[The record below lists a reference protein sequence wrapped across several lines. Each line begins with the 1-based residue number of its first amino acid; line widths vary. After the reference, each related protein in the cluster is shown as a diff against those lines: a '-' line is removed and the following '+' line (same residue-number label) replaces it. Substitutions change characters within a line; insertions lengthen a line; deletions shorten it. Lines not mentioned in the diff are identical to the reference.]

1 VQERIILTSQYY
13 FPYVKKRLRVIR
25 RETHD
30 LSPIEV
36 ALDEMRLRVQEIAE
50 VVRNQPTDLKKLQ
63 LRLQGSI
70 SVQVNAGPLAYASA
84 FLTQNSDRYP
94 EEQVQQLRDLYRDF
108 ISICGAALDL
118 NGKLILSDQR
128 EYQEALRSSFRELVN
143 SLSTMLEDPTLT
155 FDWDGS
161 VSSSLLHKRS
171 SVLVFSAISGNDSS
185 TA

>member
-1 VQERIILTSQYY
+1 
-13 FPYVKKRLRVIR
+13 VKKRLRVIR
-25 RETHD
+25 RETQD

-94 EEQVQQLRDLYRDF
+94 EEQVQQLRDLYR
-108 ISICGAALDL
+108 
-118 NGKLILSDQR
+118 
-128 EYQEALRSSFRELVN
+128 
-143 SLSTMLEDPTLT
+143 
-155 FDWDGS
+155 
-161 VSSSLLHKRS
+161 
-171 SVLVFSAISGNDSS
+171 
-185 TA
+185 